1 MVIYYKYQILVNIKI
16 PLYERF
22 IAFLRG
28 LSFQTLEPTYVLTN
42 QLLFKYINSL
52 IFTEIYFMND
62 KKNYSI
68 KTPIAKLPKFEKTE
82 GIILEVAKAVECIQ
96 GQPITTKS
104 QTGSPYK
111 SSAKAP
117 TKPARGY
124 GKPTKDIGA
133 LILGNEY
140 GKIRNKGK
148 VP

>member
-1 MVIYYKYQILVNIKI
+1 
-16 PLYERF
+16 
-22 IAFLRG
+22 
-28 LSFQTLEPTYVLTN
+28 
-42 QLLFKYINSL
+42 
-52 IFTEIYFMND
+52 MND

-82 GIILEVAKAVECIQ
+82 GIILEVAKAVESIQ
-96 GQPITTKS
+96 GQPIAAKS

-111 SSAKAP
+111 SSTKGAP
-117 TKPARGY
+117 SKPARGY

-148 VP
+148 VPIIITYGKIISYESMIMIQDVSE